1 LNLINHFFLVYQF
14 WGLRVVAYPIE
25 IRKGYVLDNCLPLGS
40 ESAQQPFDLWN
51 AVALEIG
58 VKVCEVLSISSLRIL
73 TLGGFTAEARKK

>member
-1 LNLINHFFLVYQF
+1 LYPELHNPFFLAFQF
-14 WGLRVVAYPIE
+14 WSLRVVAYPTE

-58 VKVCEVLSISSLRIL
+58 VKVCEVLSISSYAASQF
-73 TLGGFTAEARKK
+73 FTESI